1 MQGFINTTAGLR
13 PLLLEGIEKVTYSTI
28 VTSNSESGVLSIQYI
43 PNTGIGGGNVYVYIP
58 HFTNGNYALER
69 FWDWVGSVSA
79 GSVGKTLNSFYNNE
93 PFTGIRTVSFDSSYS
108 QSDAYVVKVADNA
121 SIADTCAVLFQ
132 AESVTGTSNTFLNV
146 VTNASN
152 NSDPTI
158 GAKVY
163 ISSAQGFENFQGGN
177 FNSVPSPINPA
188 LEDGTYAWLVGSPET
203 TEKGQNFPQNGSV
216 SKVEIKS
223 GFIIASAVCPI
234 DFSAANAVSDIQG
247 YIYVNYTPMGPGAT
261 TDSNVC
267 FDLYSPFASDTGS
280 ANIPSTS
287 TSNRWVPV
295 TLGLIIGSSI
305 LPAGNVAPNFV
316 SPTAGNPVFGFINNI
331 QQNWFTCNYYGGL
344 AGDGIPPNT
353 LVYMKDTV
361 SGEYRLLESGN
372 TWTLPQVPVPQSFD
386 PPIPAGDPRLYSYD
400 NFYGQPNKVMAIPS
414 QQTLQQ
420 DAAAPAYSFQI
431 NWGNVWSGYIQQNND
446 PLVCD
451 YFKSGATNFG
461 TTLFGTS
468 QFSVGSNGRITT
480 PYTSCDFS

>member
-79 GSVGKTLNSFYNNE
+79 GAVGKTLNSFYNNK
-93 PFTGIRTVSFDSSYS
+93 PFTGIRTVSFDASFS

-132 AESVTGTSNTFLNV
+132 AQSVTGTENTFLNV
-146 VTNASN
+146 VTNAATN
-152 NSDPTI
+152 ADPTI

-163 ISSAQGFENFQGGN
+163 LSSSQGFNNFEGN
-177 FNSVPSPINPA
+177 FNSVPSPVNPA
-188 LEDGTYAWLVGSPET
+188 LSDGTYAWLVGDPET
-203 TEKGQNFPQNGSV
+203 FEKGSNFPQVGTV
-216 SKVEIKS
+216 SRVEIKS
-223 GFIIASAVCPI
+223 GFVIASAICPI

-247 YIYVNYTPMGPGAT
+247 YIYVNYSPAGPGAT
-261 TDSNVC
+261 VNSNVC
-267 FDLYSPFASDTGS
+267 FDLYSPFGSETGS

-287 TSNRWVPV
+287 TSNRWIPV
-295 TLGLIIGSSI
+295 TLGLIIGSSV
-305 LPAGNVAPNFV
+305 LPATSIPPNFAP
-316 SPTAGNPVFGFINNI
+316 PTAGNPQYGDFS
-331 QQNWFTCNYYGGL
+331 QTWFQCNYYSGNS
-344 AGDGIPPNT
+344 GDGIPPNT

-372 TWTLPQVPVPQSFD
+372 TWTLPQVPVPQTYD
-386 PPIPAGDPRLYSYD
+386 PPIPAGDPRLYQYD
-400 NFYGQPNKVMAIPS
+400 NFYGQPNKIMAIPS

-420 DAAAPAYSFQI
+420 DAAADPYSFQI
-431 NWGNVWSGYIQQNND
+431 NWSDVWSGFIKQNND

-451 YFKSGATNFG
+451 YFKSKLAGG

-468 QFSVGSNGRITT
+468 MFAVGSSGRITSISDT
-480 PYTSCDFS
+480 CDFS